1 MFNQLSKIKSNST
14 GHGVRRPNV
23 AGYRSRPDHDCDQAD
38 LASQPIR
45 IEPRRLASVVLISS
59 SSSLHVL
66 CRAV

>member
-1 MFNQLSKIKSNST
+1 MPTGGCSTNSAKSRAT
-14 GHGVRRPNV
+14 AQPNV